1 MKIRIFWFDQLKL
14 YFWQLVKIGSI
25 ILPKEALML
34 APMEDVT
41 DAAFRYMCKKYGAD
55 MMFSEFVSSEAL
67 VRGVKKTMKK
77 MEILSHERPYGI
89 QLYGKNISAM
99 IESSKITEE
108 LEPDII
114 DINFGCP
121 VKKVAMKGAGA
132 GLLTE
137 IPLMIK
143 MTREIVR
150 STKLPVTVKTRLGWD
165 DDTKNIVEV
174 AEMLQD
180 TGIAALTIHGRTRA
194 QMYRGEADWTL
205 IGQVKNNQ
213 RMKIPIIGNGDITN
227 AVKARQAFDRYGV
240 DALMIGR
247 AAIGRPWI
255 FNEVKHYL
263 ETGEELPPCS
273 VDQQID
279 LLIEQYQK
287 GLEIKDS
294 VRAVLAMRRF
304 FAVSF
309 KGLQNFKETRIRL
322 LRADTEEE
330 FMTIFS
336 EISER
341 WGDQFLSSLPS
352 NDEK

>member
-1 MKIRIFWFDQLKL
+1 
-14 YFWQLVKIGSI
+14 
-25 ILPKEALML
+25 
-34 APMEDVT
+34 MEDVT
-41 DAAFRYMCKKYGAD
+41 DAPFRFMCKKYGAD

-67 VRGVKKTMKK
+67 IRGINKTLKK

-89 QLYGKNISAM
+89 QLYGKNISSM
-99 IESSKITEE
+99 IESAKITEE
-108 LEPDII
+108 LQPDII

-150 STKLPVTVKTRLGWD
+150 STNLPVTVKTRLGWD
-165 DDTKNIVEV
+165 DDSKNIAEV

-194 QMYRGEADWTL
+194 QMYRGEADWSL
-205 IGQVKNNQ
+205 IGKVKNNQ
-213 RMKIPIIGNGDITN
+213 RMKIPIIGNGDITS
-227 AVKARQAFDRYGV
+227 AIKARQAFDRYGV
-240 DALMIGR
+240 DAIMIGR

-255 FNEVKHYL
+255 FQEVKHYL
-263 ETGEELPPCS
+263 NSGEELHPLS
-273 VDQQID
+273 VNQQID

-287 GLEIKDS
+287 GLEIKDP
-294 VRAVLAMRRF
+294 VRAILAMRRF

-309 KGLQNFKETRIRL
+309 KGLKNFKETRIRL
-322 LRADTEEE
+322 LRAE
-330 FMTIFS
+330 S
-336 EISER
+336 ENEILSILVEIR
-341 WGDQFLSSLPS
+341 EKWGDQFLSSFPS